1 MGDLFFYLYLK
12 NQTDRDMKNMIM
24 TLDQVK
30 EVAPSIFATS
40 ASPKVSNR
48 YTFVPTVDIVENFQ
62 REGWDIA
69 SVRQTGKGIHGL
81 HEIKFRNGELPKV
94 GDTLIEAIIRNSH
107 NGMSTLSVSAGLFRL
122 VCSNG
127 LTVATSA
134 ADSFRVRHA
143 GFELDDVKRLTE
155 DFSKR
160 LPVIEGSVNRM
171 MERELTTDEKIDFV
185 RKSAEVRWKT
195 GSVPATLDYEE
206 ILNPLR
212 DADNGDSLWQV
223 FNVVQ
228 EKWVRGGIQYKS
240 NNGRKTQLRTL
251 NDILT
256 TNRINTKLWE
266 LAEEMF

>member
-195 GSVPATLDYEE
+195 GSAPATLDYEE

-228 EKWVRGGIQYKS
+228 EKWIRGGIQYKS